1 MITWDE
7 TKRRTN
13 IRKHGIDLAEL
24 EEVFDFHMVTDEDD
38 RERYEAGLKRLRRAD
53 RQAILASIE
62 LGYSYDQIALVLNKP
77 SAEAAR
83 LAVRRALLRLGE
95 EMARVA

>member
-1 MITWDE
+1 MDE
-7 TKRRTN
+7 VGVGGAIRR
-13 IRKHGIDLAEL
+13 RVHGPPVDGGRSPLDLAIGEN
-24 EEVFDFHMVTDEDD
+24 D

-62 LGYSYDQIALVLNKP
+62 LGYSYEQIALLLNKP

-95 EMARVA
+95 EMARGA

>member
-1 MITWDE
+1 M
-7 TKRRTN
+7 N
-13 IRKHGIDLAEL
+13 
-24 EEVFDFHMVTDEDD
+24 
-38 RERYEAGLKRLRRAD
+38 

-95 EMARVA
+95 EMARGA